1 MKRPVRIGDS
11 EREVAVG
18 EVQAVLA
25 VVEDGALRG
34 ELSALA
40 EAIEAG
46 ELGTTEQATLEHLL
60 ELGLQAGRI
69 RALYGPSGEQAAL
82 RLYRR
87 LPHGAE
93 ASESAEAVN
102 QALAAIAGRNLDS
115 IHLRAVGPGVF
126 ALTVQ
131 AGGAE
136 LSVQLDRHGAR
147 LASVGV

>member
-1 MKRPVRIGDS
+1 MSGAVRIGES
-11 EREVAVG
+11 EREVAIG
-18 EVQAVLA
+18 EVEAVLA
-25 VVEDGALRG
+25 VVEDAAFRDELGAVV
-34 ELSALA
+34 
-40 EAIEAG
+40 EAIETG
-46 ELGTTEQATLEHLL
+46 ELEPAEQATLEHLL

-69 RALYGPSGEQAAL
+69 RALYGPGGEQAAL

-93 ASESAEAVN
+93 AGESADAVN
-102 QALAAIAGRNLDS
+102 QALSALGGRTLDS
-115 IHLRAVGPGVF
+115 IQLRAVGPGAF
-126 ALTVQ
+126 TLTVQ